1 MRSKLAKSL
10 GTAVLVGGS
19 LLAAPTAASA
29 APAEGVQALAAPSNC
44 QVSSSSTSYSMKC
57 RSHINIGSYYV
68 DGYCGQT
75 YVQGAV
81 RTDGVWPF
89 WGKPSKVSCS
99 GGTTLTSPA
108 WHYFD

>member
-1 MRSKLAKSL
+1 MRNKLAKTL
-10 GTAVLVGGS
+10 VTAVLIGGS

-29 APAEGVQALAAPSNC
+29 APAEGAQLLAAPSNC
-44 QVSSSSTSYSMKC
+44 DESKTSTSYSIKC

-68 DGYCGQT
+68 DGYCSQN

-81 RTDGVWPF
+81 RMDGVWPF
-89 WGKPSKVSCS
+89 WGKPSTVSCS